1 MLNYLGLKITLTLK
15 LLSDYEVKSKIIK
28 CSLFKPSILK
38 IGEKIYLIFQTDVLN
53 RWLEQFD

>member
-28 CSLFKPSILK
+28 CSLFKPSVLK
-38 IGEKIYLIFQTDVLN
+38 NGEKIYLIFQTVVLN
-53 RWLEQFD
+53 R